1 MINVSARACG
11 TDWKH
16 PTAGVQILQIQNVGD
31 AVVEVQLVR
40 LANFALYG
48 EVEGIGP
55 GTTRSMPVDV
65 GSGQY
70 SFICTGLDWFQTG
83 PVIRIPGRVPG
94 GTGVIPLTVDQVNAI
109 TGQSRAY
116 VARGLA
122 ALVPQ
127 TAALAADIQGGDL
140 AAAKAAWLTAHLTWE
155 RLGSG
160 YGMFGA
166 YDDTMDG
173 PPFGLPGGVN
183 DPGFTGFYRL
193 EYGLWH
199 GQTAAELAGPASQLA
214 QMARELQTAWPGIE
228 LPTTQAVGDLALRTH
243 EVLENAMQNQL
254 SGLDDFGSGT
264 TLATFSAGIDA
275 TRAQLAILRPYL
287 AARDPQTAALY
298 ASLDQLQ
305 RLIDAERTGSGWTPA
320 RDLTTVQRERL
331 DSAAGQT
338 VELLAALPV
347 IFEQERPVIP

>member
-1 MINVSARACG
+1 VIHVSATACG
-11 TDWKH
+11 TGWKH
-16 PTAGVQILQIQNVGD
+16 PTAGVQILQIQNLST
-31 AVVEVQLVR
+31 AVVEVQLVN
-40 LANFALYG
+40 LANGALYADM
-48 EVEGIGP
+48 EGIGP

-70 SFICTGLDWFQTG
+70 SFICTGQNYGSQTS
-83 PVIRIPGRVPG
+83 PTIQIPGRVRG
-94 GTGVIPLTVDQVNAI
+94 GAGVIALTLDQMNTI
-109 TGQSRAY
+109 TGQSRTY

-122 ALVPQ
+122 TLVHQ

-140 AAAKAAWLTAHLTWE
+140 TAAKAAWLTAHLTWE
-155 RLGSG
+155 RLGSA

-166 YDDTMDG
+166 YDDSMDG
-173 PPFGLPGGVN
+173 VPFGLPGGVD

-199 GQTAAELAGPASQLA
+199 GQSAAELAGPASQLA
-214 QMARELQTAWPGIE
+214 QMARSLQTAWPGIE

-243 EVLENAMQNQL
+243 EVLEDAMQNQL

-264 TLATFSAGIDA
+264 TLATFAAGLDA
-275 TRAQLAILRPYL
+275 TRAQLSILRPYL

-298 ASLDQLQ
+298 ASLDHLQ

-320 RDLTTVQRERL
+320 RDLTAAQREQL
-331 DSAAGQT
+331 DAAAGQT
-338 VELLAALPV
+338 VELLAALPP
-347 IFEQERPVIP
+347 IFEQERPIP